1 MKPRFDMP
9 RGEERAPRRAA
20 SLPLSPGKFDR
31 ILELARG
38 KEVLDVGCVGGE
50 FDVGLERTSHAR
62 LASVARS
69 CVGIDIVPDQVERW
83 REAGMTPSSRTRR
96 R

>member
-1 MKPRFDMP
+1 MKPRLDMP

-20 SLPLSPGKFDR
+20 SLPLTPGKFDR

-50 FDVGLERTSHAR
+50 FDLGLERISHAR

-69 CVGIDIVPDQVERW
+69 CVGIDIVPNQVARW
-83 REAGMTPSSRTRR
+83 RESGMAQSSRTRR

>member
-1 MKPRFDMP
+1 VKPRFDIP
-9 RGEERAPRRAA
+9 RGEERARKAA

-38 KEVLDVGCVGGE
+38 RDVLDVGCVGGE
-50 FDVGLERTSHAR
+50 FDLGLERISHAR

-69 CVGIDIVPDQVERW
+69 CVGIDIVPDQVARW